1 MVDTFS
7 HAYFATA
14 CTLWAIQVEL
24 LPQII
29 ANRVAVIMVNQRQAK
44 KLKLGLAALITPVC
58 GTVLYVW
65 TVGHFPE
72 ATPEQVT
79 RNFRLEIAEKIF
91 FLLIDLSLN
100 LYFLYLVRYRLIA
113 YGLTK
118 YWKLFKF
125 NVVFVIISTTFD
137 ALLLGLLNLPDGFM

>member
-1 MVDTFS
+1 
-7 HAYFATA
+7 
-14 CTLWAIQVEL
+14 
-24 LPQII
+24 
-29 ANRVAVIMVNQRQAK
+29 MVNQRQAK
-44 KLKLGLAALITPVC
+44 QLKWGLAALITPVC
-58 GTVLYVW
+58 CVVLYVW

-72 ATPEQVT
+72 ATPEQVA

-125 NVVFVIISTTFD
+125 NVIMVFISTTLD
-137 ALLLGLLNLPDGFM
+137 ALLLGFINLPNPFV